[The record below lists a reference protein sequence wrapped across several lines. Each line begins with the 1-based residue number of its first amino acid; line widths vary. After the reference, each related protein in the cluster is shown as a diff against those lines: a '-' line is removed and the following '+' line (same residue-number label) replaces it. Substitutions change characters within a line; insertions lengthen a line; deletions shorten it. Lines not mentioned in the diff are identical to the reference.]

1 MHIYAVYRDNVS
13 PYSERRTCIYVPDAV
28 ETSSDHLLEDVE
40 PELTDRKAEG
50 MEFART
56 DWYDTVSADRMWIR
70 DSTDSLKEKPLVMNP

>member
-13 PYSERRTCIYVPDAV
+13 LYSERRTRIYVPDAV
-28 ETSSDHLLEDVE
+28 ETSSDHLLEDVK

-50 MEFART
+50 VEFART
-56 DWYDTVSADRMWIR
+56 DRYNTVSVDRMWIS